1 MIGDDDRPVSD
12 DDLKQ
17 MPYLEMVFK
26 EVLRLFPI
34 GVMLQRTINEDINIS
49 KFAQFVWLIYRFAPR
64 CYSALLLYNNK

>member
-1 MIGDDDRPVSD
+1 MGDEDRYVTD

-34 GVMLQRTINEDINIS
+34 GAAIQRTINEDIAIS
-49 KFAQFVWLIYRFAPR
+49 KLIKTRFNKTIFPKIF
-64 CYSALLLYNNK
+64 LL